1 MNVPA
6 WLPVILAVVML
17 AIAAFSLWRMAMARA
32 LGLPVDYARDAVVF
46 LLALA
51 VSGMLVRWMHVLSP
65 GIWALLIGA
74 AGIGFAVRAALLSR
88 RPEPGQSGA
97 GTGAGTGAVRV
108 ALVAAGGCGI
118 AVYMLLAG
126 VAPSTINGS
135 TAGYYAMAGMSDM
148 YKDTTIAFPALG
160 VALAVVLVGY
170 AVAALDGI
178 TASAARGPSE
188 GALAARSIAVCEI
201 AIVVTMA
208 FAILAKLV

>member
-1 MNVPA
+1 
-6 WLPVILAVVML
+6 
-17 AIAAFSLWRMAMARA
+17 
-32 LGLPVDYARDAVVF
+32 VDYARDAVVF

-51 VSGMLVRWMHVLSP
+51 MSGMLVRWMHVLSP

-74 AGIGFAVRAALLSR
+74 AGIGFAVRAALLGR
-88 RPEPGQSGA
+88 RPEPGQSG
-97 GTGAGTGAVRV
+97 GS
-108 ALVAAGGCGI
+108 ALVAAGGCGV

-126 VAPSTINGS
+126 VAPSTMNGS
-135 TAGYYAMAGMSDM
+135 TAGYYTMAGMPDM

-170 AVAALDGI
+170 AVTALDGLS
-178 TASAARGPSE
+178 AKAARGPSD
-188 GALAARSIAVCEI
+188 GALAARAIAGCEI